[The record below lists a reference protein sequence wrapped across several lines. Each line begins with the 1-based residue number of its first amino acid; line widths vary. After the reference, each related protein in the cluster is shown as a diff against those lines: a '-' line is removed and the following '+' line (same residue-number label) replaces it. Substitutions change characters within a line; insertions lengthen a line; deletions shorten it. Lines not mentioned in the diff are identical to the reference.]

1 VTPQLVIPYGS
12 ADWTAVVPIFI
23 VALGALVV
31 LLADLTLP
39 RAARRPAGLAIA
51 IVTLAVAGAYALTG
65 WHHPVAAF
73 GGAFVNGGF
82 AIVFEEITIVAAIF
96 SLLMAYTLG
105 RDDQAGGAIALV
117 LWSASG
123 AMLMAGAANLMT
135 IFLGLELL
143 SLALYCL
150 CGISSR
156 PGARESALK
165 YLILSST
172 ASAFMLYGM
181 ALLFGATGS
190 VALAAFAAP
199 PASVPLFDIGCGL
212 FLIGLCF
219 KLSLVPFHVW
229 TPDVYEGAP
238 LPITAFMSV
247 VTKAGTLAVL
257 ARFAYAA
264 LPAQNAEQILW
275 PLWIVAAIS
284 MIVGNVAALAQTDI
298 KRLLAYS
305 GIAQLGYIVAAMAG
319 TTSLG
324 LRYAIFYLGAYTF
337 MNLGAF
343 AVVALLS
350 RDRDEG
356 SNIASFAGLGYRQ
369 PVLAAAMTFFLLSLA
384 GLPPTVGF
392 TGKILILASA
402 VNAGFAWLAVL
413 LIVGTAISAYAYFKI
428 VRAMYARTTGAPR
441 IWGCRLFPC
450 GGGLVPPPRR
460 ARRSCGPSNRRARC
474 RGWASRSAPWRR
486 SCSGCIRS
494 HRAIYCRS

>member
-1 VTPQLVIPYGS
+1 MSTPQLVIPYVG
-12 ADWTAVVPIFI
+12 ADYAALLPTFVVAVT
-23 VALGALVV
+23 ALVV
-31 LLADLTLP
+31 IVADLVVP
-39 RAARRPAGLAIA
+39 RAGRRTANVTIGIVGLVLAGVLA
-51 IVTLAVAGAYALTG
+51 LQG
-65 WHHPVAAF
+65 WGHPFAAF

-82 AIVFEEITIVAAIF
+82 AIVFEAIVLVAAIF
-96 SLLMAYTLG
+96 SLLMAHALG
-105 RDDQAGGAIALV
+105 RVEQSGGAIALM

-135 IFLGLELL
+135 VFLGLELL

-150 CGISSR
+150 CAMSSR
-156 PGARESALK
+156 PGAREAALK

-172 ASAFMLYGM
+172 ASGFLLYGM

-190 VALAAFAAP
+190 VAFAALAAP
-199 PASVPLFDIGCGL
+199 PASSTLFDAGCGL

-238 LPITAFMSV
+238 LPVTAFMSV

-264 LPAQNAEQILW
+264 LPTPHGQAILL
-275 PLWIVAAIS
+275 PVWIVAALS

-305 GIAQLGYIVAAMAG
+305 GIAQLGYIVAALAG
-319 TTSLG
+319 TSAFG

-350 RDRDEG
+350 HDRDEG
-356 SNIASFAGLGYRQ
+356 SSLSAFAGLGYRQ
-369 PVLAAAMTFFLLSLA
+369 PILAGAMTFFLLSLV
-384 GLPPTVGF
+384 GLPPTAGF

-402 VNAGFAWLAVL
+402 VNAGYVWLSAL
-413 LIVGTAISAYAYFKI
+413 LVIGTAISVYAYFKI
-428 VRAMYARTTGAPR
+428 VRAMYVRTTGAQITRAVVPASALPW
-441 IWGCRLFPC
+441 IGVAICAAATLVL
-450 GGGLVPPPRR
+450 GLYPL
-460 ARRSCGPSNRRARC
+460 APSDVL
-474 RGWASRSAPWRR
+474 PLVK
-486 SCSGCIRS
+486 
-494 HRAIYCRS
+494 

>member
-1 VTPQLVIPYGS
+1 MPQLVIPYVG
-12 ADWTAVVPIFI
+12 ADYAALVPTFA
-23 VALGALVV
+23 VALTALVV
-31 LLADLTLP
+31 ILADLIAPQKL
-39 RAARRPAGLAIA
+39 RRPAGIALGIVGLA
-51 IVTLAVAGAYALTG
+51 LAGVLASRG
-65 WHHPVAAF
+65 WGHPIAAF

-82 AIVFEEITIVAAIF
+82 AIVFEEIVVVAAIF
-96 SLLMAYTLG
+96 SLLMTYALG
-105 RDDQAGGAIALV
+105 RDDQAGGAIALM

-150 CGISSR
+150 CAMASR

-172 ASAFMLYGM
+172 ASALLLYGM

-190 VALAAFAAP
+190 VALSALATP
-199 PASVPLFDIGCGL
+199 PASLALYNLGCGL
-212 FLIGLCF
+212 FLIGLLF

-238 LPITAFMSV
+238 LPVTAFMSV
-247 VTKAGTLAVL
+247 VTKAGTLAVF

-264 LPAQNAEQILW
+264 LPSAHAHAILL
-275 PLWIVAAIS
+275 PVWIVAALS
-284 MIVGNVAALAQTDI
+284 MIVGNVAALAQTDL

-305 GIAQLGYIVAAMAG
+305 GIAQLGYIVAALAG
-319 TTSLG
+319 TTSQG

-356 SNIASFAGLGYRQ
+356 SSLRSFAGLGYRQ
-369 PVLAAAMTFFLLSLA
+369 PALAGAMTFFLLSLA
-384 GLPPTVGF
+384 GLPPTAGF

-402 VNAGFAWLAVL
+402 VDAGYTWLAAL
-413 LIVGTAISAYAYFKI
+413 LIVGTAISVYAYFKI
-428 VRAMYARTTGAPR
+428 VRAMYVRTTGASIQRAFVPASALP
-441 IWGCRLFPC
+441 WVGVALCAVATLAL
-450 GGGLVPPPRR
+450 GLYPLT
-460 ARRSCGPSNRRARC
+460 PSDVL
-474 RGWASRSAPWRR
+474 PLVK
-486 SCSGCIRS
+486 
-494 HRAIYCRS
+494 